1 MSGEIQLGF
10 FQSPFFDST
19 IFTERLA
26 ESLRT
31 IPTSPTVQS
40 AVFLCFRV
48 ILIRMSP
55 QHVTSLWPLIITE
68 MVQIF
73 SYLEQE
79 LSTDT
84 EEWR

>member
-1 MSGEIQLGF
+1 MQKKLEKIHLEQIKANIKFNWKNSDFIDSGFVKTCHEL
-10 FQSPFFDST
+10 
-19 IFTERLA
+19 
-26 ESLRT
+26 
-31 IPTSPTVQS
+31 
-40 AVFLCFRV
+40 V
-48 ILIRMSP
+48 ID
-55 QHVTSLWPLIITE
+55 VTSLWPLIITE

>member
-1 MSGEIQLGF
+1 MEIHSEQIKTDNKFHVGKKSDF
-10 FQSPFFDST
+10 IDSRFVKT
-19 IFTERLA
+19 CHEL
-26 ESLRT
+26 
-31 IPTSPTVQS
+31 
-40 AVFLCFRV
+40 V
-48 ILIRMSP
+48 ID
-55 QHVTSLWPLIITE
+55 VTSLWPLIITE